1 LNNEAGLRVSEHRWR
16 CAFGAVLLVRLLY
29 PFFNSPLTHL
39 FSDPLRHWENGAR
52 FWNPDLIGAGDP
64 YLYQLWIHL
73 LRAWSSD
80 SPPVVQLACGLLCA
94 AMPYG
99 WYRAL
104 RELLPR
110 QSAYMG
116 AIVIGLAPSLLAI
129 YAYFM
134 NETLLLSLLGFAF
147 WASFRA
153 ARKRTLG
160 AYVGASAL
168 WTATVFTRSVV
179 LPMALFCLGLLW
191 LQSKPRPTK
200 AVISILI
207 FCLAAVPA
215 GMHGLGR
222 LNFFAPFGNLYLAEA
237 YSYSGKRD
245 YAIEVTGQGSW
256 VFGSPAFYNP
266 SLYPFS
272 NWLTDRTGTARIRI
286 DLAHGRDDWIAETNR
301 VARERTFPWV
311 TQYKEHIIYLL
322 LGQQWPANDPA
333 SSVAWLA
340 TWLRWLWPPL
350 MAFVAWGVIRHRY
363 LGWQWLLPLSALGT
377 LVLLAIEPMA
387 IMEGRYRVPFDPIL
401 LASAMVLWNRT
412 HAPTGDEMRA

>member
-1 LNNEAGLRVSEHRWR
+1 MHNEAGLRVSEHRWR
-16 CAFGAVLLVRLLY
+16 WAFGAVLLARLLY
-29 PFFNSPLTHL
+29 PFFNSPLAHL

-73 LRAWSSD
+73 LRTWSGD

-104 RELLPR
+104 RELVPR
-110 QSAYMG
+110 RIAYIG

-134 NETLLLSLLGFAF
+134 NETLLLSLSGFAF

-179 LPMALFCLGLLW
+179 LPMALLCVGLLW

-200 AVISILI
+200 AVISTLIL
-207 FCLAAVPA
+207 CVAAVTA
-215 GMHGLGR
+215 GMHGMGR
-222 LNFFAPFGNLYLAEA
+222 LNFFAPFGNVYLQEA

-245 YAIEVTGQGSW
+245 YAIEVPGQGSW

-272 NWLTDRTGTARIRI
+272 NWLTDRTGTVYIRI
-286 DLAHGRDDWIAETNR
+286 DVAHGRADWVAERDR
-301 VARERTFPWV
+301 VARERTFSWL
-311 TQYKEHIIYLL
+311 TQYKEHTIYLL
-322 LGQQWPANDPA
+322 LGQPWPANDPA
-333 SSVAWLA
+333 SSVAWLGL
-340 TWLRWLWPPL
+340 WLRWLWPPII
-350 MAFVAWGVIRHRY
+350 AFVAWGAIRRHFT
-363 LGWQWLLPLSALGT
+363 GWEWLLPLAALGT

-387 IMEGRYRVPFDPIL
+387 IMEGRYRMPVDPIL
-401 LASAMVLWNRT
+401 LASAILLWHRT
-412 HAPTGDEMRA
+412 RTPAGEEAQA

>member
-1 LNNEAGLRVSEHRWR
+1 MNNEAGLRVSEHRWR
-16 CAFGAVLLVRLLY
+16 WAFGAVLLARLLY

-73 LRAWSSD
+73 LRAWSGD

-104 RELLPR
+104 RELLPKR
-110 QSAYMG
+110 IAYLG
-116 AIVIGLAPSLLAI
+116 GIVIGLAPSLLAM

-134 NETLLLSLLGFAF
+134 NETLLLSLTGFAF
-147 WASFRA
+147 WATLRA

-160 AYVGASAL
+160 AYVGTSAL
-168 WTATVFTRSVV
+168 WTATVFTRSVA
-179 LPMALFCLGLLW
+179 LPMALLWVGLLW

-200 AVISILI
+200 AVISTLI
-207 FCLAAVPA
+207 FCVAAVAA
-215 GMHGLGR
+215 GMHGMGR
-222 LNFFAPFGNLYLAEA
+222 LKFFAPFGNVYLQEA
-237 YSYSGKRD
+237 YSYSGKHD
-245 YAIEVTGQGSW
+245 YAIDVPGQGSW

-272 NWLTDRTGTARIRI
+272 NWLTDRTGTVRIRI
-286 DLAHGRDDWIAETNR
+286 DVAHGRDDWIAERNR
-301 VARERTFPWV
+301 VYRERTFPWV
-311 TQYKEHIIYLL
+311 TQYKEQIVYLL
-322 LGQQWPANDPA
+322 LGQPWPANDP
-333 SSVAWLA
+333 SSWVAWLGL
-340 TWLRWLWPPL
+340 WSRWLWPPII
-350 MAFVAWGVIRHRY
+350 AFVAWGAIRRHFVS
-363 LGWQWLLPLSALGT
+363 WEWLLPLSALGM

-387 IMEGRYRVPFDPIL
+387 IMEGRYRMPIDPIF
-401 LASAMVLWNRT
+401 LASAILLWYRT
-412 HAPTGDEMRA
+412 RAPTGDGARA